1 VVDVAALS
9 PAAASGRVF
18 RAQRR
23 IRLSDTGADGHL
35 RFDAAARYLQDV
47 ASDDVDDTGLEDS
60 VHVWVVRRAIIDVTQ
75 PFSTD
80 RSVELATWGSGLG
93 RSWASR
99 RSSITGDAGGRIEAE
114 VTWAYVDSRNM
125 RLERLPA
132 WMIDIYGES
141 SAGRQ
146 ASTKLTLPREPSA
159 DARSTPWP
167 LRVSDIDV
175 LAHLNNAVY
184 WAALETALAEHAP
197 GLLRIRG
204 IVEYRQA
211 IDLAQG
217 LELRTESTDTG
228 LLVWFVADG
237 VSAATA
243 EIRALDAGA

>member
-1 VVDVAALS
+1 VADVAELS

-23 IRLSDTGADGHL
+23 IRLSDARADGRL
-35 RFDAAARYLQDV
+35 RLDAAARYLQDV
-47 ASDDVDDTGLEDS
+47 ASDDVDDIGLEDG
-60 VHVWVVRRAIIDVTQ
+60 VHVWVVRRAVIDVME

-80 RSVELATWGSGLG
+80 RSVELATWSGGLG
-93 RSWASR
+93 RSWAAR
-99 RSSITGDAGGRIEAE
+99 RSSIAGDAGGRIEAE
-114 VTWAYVDSRNM
+114 VTWVYVDSRNM
-125 RLERLPA
+125 SLERLPA
-132 WMIDIYGES
+132 WMIDVYGEA

-167 LRVSDIDV
+167 LRVSDIDL

-184 WAALETALAEHAP
+184 WAALETVLAEHAP
-197 GLLRIRG
+197 GLHRLRG

-211 IDLAQG
+211 IDLSQT
-217 LELRTESTDTG
+217 LELRTESTETG
-228 LLVWFVADG
+228 VLVWFVADG

-243 EIRALDAGA
+243 EIRALDARA